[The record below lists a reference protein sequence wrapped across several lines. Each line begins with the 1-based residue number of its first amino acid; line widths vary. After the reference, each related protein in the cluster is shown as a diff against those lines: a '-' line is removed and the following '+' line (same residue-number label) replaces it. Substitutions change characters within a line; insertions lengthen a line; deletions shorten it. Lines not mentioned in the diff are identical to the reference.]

1 MDYLVILHGSRQFTN
16 MDPVIILIFGWST
29 QVSLFNGRMAKGC
42 LPPEVTGECN
52 EIVTKVG
59 DFEDQGR

>member
-1 MDYLVILHGSRQFTN
+1 
-16 MDPVIILIFGWST
+16 MDPAIILIFGWST